1 MDVVKHK
8 IPGFAQNGTHRPIVV
23 HIPACRKQHRLNY
36 AWRDS
41 FWDYFPGQMA
51 HVSKL
56 STKLTVFRQQSA
68 AAGAHGG
75 SEFGEERAGW
85 RRAGFAPGG
94 LKSRHG
100 RPATQDVTLRNPD
113 VGTGKQRGLVQLV
126 GGAEVEALDEGT

>member
-1 MDVVKHK
+1 
-8 IPGFAQNGTHRPIVV
+8 
-23 HIPACRKQHRLNY
+23 
-36 AWRDS
+36 
-41 FWDYFPGQMA
+41 
-51 HVSKL
+51 L

-75 SEFGEERAGW
+75 SEFGEERRW

-113 VGTGKQRGLVQLV
+113 VGTGKQRGLVRLV